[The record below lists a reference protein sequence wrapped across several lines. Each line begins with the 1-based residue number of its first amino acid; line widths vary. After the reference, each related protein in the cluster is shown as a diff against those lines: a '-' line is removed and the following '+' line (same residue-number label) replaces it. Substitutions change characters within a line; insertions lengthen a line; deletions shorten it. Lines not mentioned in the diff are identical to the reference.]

1 MRKVQ
6 KMICLVLTAALVIGF
21 LPAKKASAA
30 SDLPASL
37 TAATSTTATV
47 TWNINAVL
55 EELKTWGD
63 PLVGFELWHWN
74 LTDLQDVKVATV
86 SAQTSTYTYRNM
98 NPSREY
104 LLTIKAIARSDDG
117 AYYTIMSNNINY
129 VPSRYNTT
137 SGGGGNSQITPGG
150 GGNSGI
156 TALRTTVASTAI
168 TGIRYMNQGFGKSKG
183 LSVTWKGYTDITGY
197 RANLY
202 NRKGKLVESKTISN
216 PYINYCTF
224 NKANSKNVYFVKVRF
239 YYTYGGVTTWSKDSA
254 DFRAVPQAKITSNKK
269 CIKRHS
275 IKLKWKKVSGAT
287 GYTVYARKGGKKK
300 WTKVKTLKS
309 KSSSYTFKKFK
320 KKRITVNAAG
330 WDLKVRTTGKVKGK
344 KVNSTSYYYTNFYL
358 I

>member
-1 MRKVQ
+1 MKRIQ
-6 KMICLVLTAALVIGF
+6 KMICLVLAAALVIGF

-30 SDLPASL
+30 LDLPASL

-47 TWNINAVL
+47 TWNINSAV
-55 EELKTWGD
+55 EEAKIYDST
-63 PLVGFELWHWN
+63 LVAFELIHWN
-74 LTDLQDVKVATV
+74 TTDFQDVKAATV
-86 SAQTSTYTYRNM
+86 SAGTSTYTYRNM
-98 NPSREY
+98 NPSRSY
-104 LLTIKAIARSDDG
+104 LLTINAIAQRPDG
-117 AYYTIMSNNINY
+117 STYTVMTSNINY
-129 VPSRYNTT
+129 DPSKYGGTT
-137 SGGGGNSQITPGG
+137 GGGGSSQITPGG

-156 TALRTTVASTAI
+156 TALRTQVASTAI
-168 TGIRYMNQGFGKSKG
+168 TGVRYMNSGFGKSKG

-197 RANLY
+197 QANLY
-202 NRKGKLVESKTISN
+202 NRKGKLVEQKTISN

-239 YYTYGGVTTWSKDSA
+239 YYTYGGVTTWSKYSA

-287 GYTVYARKGGKKK
+287 KYTVYARKGGKKK

-320 KKRITVNAAG
+320 KKRITVNAVG

>member
-21 LPAKKASAA
+21 LPAKKASAK
-30 SDLPASL
+30 DLPASL

-47 TWNINAVL
+47 TWNINSAVQEAKAYDSTL
-55 EELKTWGD
+55 I
-63 PLVGFELWHWN
+63 GFELWHWN
-74 LTDLQDVKVATV
+74 VTDMQDVIKVATV
-86 SAQTSTYTYRNM
+86 SAGTNTYTYRNM
-98 NPSREY
+98 NPNREY
-104 LLTIKAIARSDDG
+104 LLEIKAIAQENDG
-117 AYYTIMSNNINY
+117 RKWSAMTAIINY
-129 VPSRYNTT
+129 SPSRYNTT

-156 TALRTTVASTAI
+156 SALRTRVASTAI
-168 TGIRYMNQGFGKSKG
+168 SGVRYMNSGFGKSKG

-197 RANLY
+197 QANLY

-216 PYINYCTF
+216 PYMNYCTF

-239 YYTYGGVTTWSKDSA
+239 YYTYGGVSTWSKWSA

-320 KKRITVNAAG
+320 KKRITVNAVG